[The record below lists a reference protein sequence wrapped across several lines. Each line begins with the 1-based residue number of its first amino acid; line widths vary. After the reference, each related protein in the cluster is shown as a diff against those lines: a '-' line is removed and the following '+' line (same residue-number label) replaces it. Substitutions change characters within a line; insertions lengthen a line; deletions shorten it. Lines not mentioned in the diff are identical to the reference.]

1 MRRREHAVSTASCR
15 VERFYRDRFH
25 GTWGGRD
32 LFHGAPPGGDAIGL
46 QSNDY
51 LDLARDPR
59 IIQAQVAALGEFGNG
74 ALMSGVMVQ
83 DQADPLR
90 VLEDRLAA
98 HLSSD
103 AVVLCHSGWAAN
115 VGLLQTIAGPDDT
128 VYLDNIA
135 HMSLREGART
145 AGAQLRS
152 FRHNTPEDLEARVR
166 RDGPG
171 IVVVDS
177 IYSTNGSVCPLADVV
192 QIVGEHGC
200 VLVVD
205 ESHSLGTHGSRGTGL
220 VAELGL
226 TSSVDFLTASLAK
239 AFVGR
244 AGLITCPRDFSRYF
258 RYTSPPAVFSS
269 VLLPHDVAGLDAA
282 LTVIQGAQVRRARLH
297 QIAARVRDGL
307 SGVGIDLDGC
317 ASQIIA
323 ISAGS
328 ELSAGRLRDALE
340 QRGVF
345 GSLFAPPATSPSRTL
360 IRLSLHAGLSDPQ
373 VDRIISVCQAVAPR
387 CGNASTRAVGE

>member
-1 MRRREHAVSTASCR
+1 MLITEKALQDAVSTASRR
-15 VERFYRDRFH
+15 VAAFYRDRFD

-32 LFHGAPPGGDAIGL
+32 LFAGAPLRENAIRL

-51 LDLARDPR
+51 LDLAKEPR
-59 IIQAQVAALGEFGNG
+59 IIGAQVAALGEFGSG
-74 ALMSGVMVQ
+74 ALMSAVMVH
-83 DQADPLR
+83 DDNDPLR
-90 VLEDRLAA
+90 VLERRLAR
-98 HLSSD
+98 HLGTE
-103 AVVLCHSGWAAN
+103 AVVLCQSGWAAN
-115 VGLLQTIAGPDDT
+115 VGLLQTIAGPGDV

-135 HMSLREGART
+135 HMSLRAGASV

-152 FRHNTPEDLEARVR
+152 FRHNAPEDLESRIC

-192 QIVGEHGC
+192 QIAVKYGC

-205 ESHSLGTHGSRGTGL
+205 ESHSLGTHGAHGAGL
-220 VAELGL
+220 LAELGL
-226 TSSVDFLTASLAK
+226 TSSADFITASLAK

-244 AGLITCPRDFSRYF
+244 AGLITCTGAFSRYF

-269 VLLPHDVAGLDAA
+269 ALLPHDIAGLDAA
-282 LTVIQGAQVRRARLH
+282 LTVINDAQARRDRLQ
-297 QIAARVRDGL
+297 QIATRVRDELASAGM
-307 SGVGIDLDGC
+307 DLDGC

-323 ISAGS
+323 IPAGN
-328 ELSAGRLRDALE
+328 ELSAARMRDALE
-340 QRGVF
+340 HHGVV
-345 GSLFAPPATSPSRTL
+345 GSLFAPPATSLTRTL

-373 VDRIISVCQAVAPR
+373 VDRIIAVCQAVATTEP
-387 CGNASTRAVGE
+387 GPTP